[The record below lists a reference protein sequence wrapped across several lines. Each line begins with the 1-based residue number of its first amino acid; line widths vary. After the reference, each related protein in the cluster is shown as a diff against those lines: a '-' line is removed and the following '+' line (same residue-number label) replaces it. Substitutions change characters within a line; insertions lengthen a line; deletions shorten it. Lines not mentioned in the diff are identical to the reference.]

1 MQDLDLKIK
10 NFINEINSETLKI
23 LKFGNML
30 PNFLQNFLVY
40 EIAKMVTLE
49 QNISE
54 NEIKKFYLKNNIK
67 NKETLNKIL
76 KAKGIVVEELHF
88 QITLPARIYK
98 FAEKNLKDELNEYFL
113 QKKELLDKYTF
124 NILRVKKSD
133 LAHELYFQLDTG
145 ESDFLKLSKRYSF
158 YSPLY
163 PEGIFGPRNLDGVN
177 PIIINKLLNS
187 SIGNLIM
194 PFQVDEWWII
204 IKLLEKK
211 QAKLDKETT
220 KILLMEIFDNF
231 VKQLTNNFL
240 ENYSRIK

>member
-49 QNISE
+49 KNISE

-76 KAKGIVVEELHF
+76 KAKGIIVEELHF

-113 QKKELLDKYTF
+113 KKKELLDKYTF
-124 NILRVKKSD
+124 NILRVKK
-133 LAHELYFQLDTG
+133 TG
-145 ESDFLKLSKRYSF
+145 E
-158 YSPLY
+158 
-163 PEGIFGPRNLDGVN
+163 N
-177 PIIINKLLNS
+177 
-187 SIGNLIM
+187 
-194 PFQVDEWWII
+194 
-204 IKLLEKK
+204 
-211 QAKLDKETT
+211 
-220 KILLMEIFDNF
+220 
-231 VKQLTNNFL
+231 
-240 ENYSRIK
+240 

>member
-124 NILRVKKSD
+124 NILRVKK
-133 LAHELYFQLDTG
+133 TG
-145 ESDFLKLSKRYSF
+145 E
-158 YSPLY
+158 
-163 PEGIFGPRNLDGVN
+163 N
-177 PIIINKLLNS
+177 
-187 SIGNLIM
+187 
-194 PFQVDEWWII
+194 
-204 IKLLEKK
+204 
-211 QAKLDKETT
+211 
-220 KILLMEIFDNF
+220 
-231 VKQLTNNFL
+231 
-240 ENYSRIK
+240 

>member
-1 MQDLDLKIK
+1 M
-10 NFINEINSETLKI
+10 
-23 LKFGNML
+23 
-30 PNFLQNFLVY
+30 
-40 EIAKMVTLE
+40 
-49 QNISE
+49 
-54 NEIKKFYLKNNIK
+54 
-67 NKETLNKIL
+67 NKIL
-76 KAKGIVVEELHF
+76 KAKGVIVEELHF

-113 QKKELLDKYTF
+113 KKKELLDKYTF

-163 PEGIFGPRNLDGVN
+163 PEGIFGPRNLEGVN

-240 ENYSRIK
+240 ENYSRIE

>member
-54 NEIKKFYLKNNIK
+54 NEIKKFYLQNNIK
-67 NKETLNKIL
+67 NKETLNNIL
-76 KAKGIVVEELHF
+76 KAKGIIVEELHF

-113 QKKELLDKYTF
+113 QKKELLDK
-124 NILRVKKSD
+124 
-133 LAHELYFQLDTG
+133 LYL
-145 ESDFLKLSKRYSF
+145 
-158 YSPLY
+158 
-163 PEGIFGPRNLDGVN
+163 
-177 PIIINKLLNS
+177 
-187 SIGNLIM
+187 
-194 PFQVDEWWII
+194 
-204 IKLLEKK
+204 
-211 QAKLDKETT
+211 
-220 KILLMEIFDNF
+220 
-231 VKQLTNNFL
+231 
-240 ENYSRIK
+240 